1 MRTPSGMRTP
11 SSKPSSEFVLKD
23 WMSSHGFSAHLSAFE
38 SNSIGYKELLMLK
51 EEDLK
56 ELGVERLGERKQIMQ
71 QIGVLK
77 RDSIVNKAQH
87 VGVSLVKLVGGS
99 YVIALLTALV
109 TSLQINFLFY
119 KSASRREISLDA
131 GLTMA
136 AGLLVSFLLAP
147 IIFQIMKTKG
157 KNELGKA
164 RLYAA
169 IAGGLVALLYLY
181 HNADLRGVVS
191 IGIFFVFPL
200 YGFFQWALY
209 RAHVLATNKLIAL
222 TGTVALVVPWSLIAE
237 GVGEFIIPFLIGL
250 AGFGLSFSFA
260 RLFRL
265 YA

>member
-1 MRTPSGMRTP
+1 METSA
-11 SSKPSSEFVLKD
+11 SNFVLKD
-23 WMSSHGFSAHLSAFE
+23 WMSSYGFSAHLSAFE
-38 SNSIGYKELLMLK
+38 SNGIGYKELLMLK

-99 YVIALLTALV
+99 YVIALLAALV
-109 TSLQINFLFY
+109 TSLQFNFLAY
-119 KSASRREISLDA
+119 RSASRREISLDA

-157 KNELGKA
+157 KNEDKHGGLSELDNA

-169 IAGGLVALLYLY
+169 IAGGLVALVYLY
-181 HNADLRGVVS
+181 HNTDIRGVIS
-191 IGIFFVFPL
+191 TGIFVFPL
-200 YGFFQWALY
+200 YGLFQWVLY
-209 RAHVLATNKLIAL
+209 RAHALTTNKLIVL
-222 TGTVALVVPWSLIAE
+222 TGAVGLVVPALLII
-237 GVGEFIIPFLIGL
+237 GGMVGEFIISFSIGL

-260 RLFRL
+260 RRFRL
-265 YA
+265 Y

>member
-1 MRTPSGMRTP
+1 MRT
-11 SSKPSSEFVLKD
+11 PSSEFVLKD

-38 SNSIGYKELLMLK
+38 SNGIGYKELLMLK

-56 ELGVERLGERKQIMQ
+56 ELGVDRLGERKQIMQ

-77 RDSIVNKAQH
+77 RDSIVDKAQH

-181 HNADLRGVVS
+181 HNADIRSVFS
-191 IGIFFVFPL
+191 IGIFVFPL
-200 YGFFQWALY
+200 YGFFQWVLY

-222 TGTVALVVPWSLIAE
+222 TGAVALVVPWPSIAGGE
-237 GVGEFIIPFLIGL
+237 VGEFIILFLIGL
-250 AGFGLSFSFA
+250 AGFGLSFSLA

>member
-1 MRTPSGMRTP
+1 MRTP

-38 SNSIGYKELLMLK
+38 SNGIGYKELLMLK

-77 RDSIVNKAQH
+77 RDSIVDKAQH

-109 TSLQINFLFY
+109 TSLQFNFLFY
-119 KSASRREISLDA
+119 ENSLKRKISLDA

-181 HNADLRGVVS
+181 HNADIRGSYIRGVVS
-191 IGIFFVFPL
+191 IGIWVFPL
-200 YGFFQWALY
+200 YGFFQWVLY

-222 TGTVALVVPWSLIAE
+222 TGAVALVLSWPRIAGGE
-237 GVGEFIIPFLIGL
+237 VGEFIIPFLIGL
-250 AGFGLSFSFA
+250 AGFGLSFYFA
-260 RLFRL
+260 RRFRL

>member
-1 MRTPSGMRTP
+1 METSD
-11 SSKPSSEFVLKD
+11 SNFVLKD

-38 SNSIGYKELLMLK
+38 SNGIGYKELLMLK

-71 QIGVLK
+71 QIGALK
-77 RDSIVNKAQH
+77 RGSIVNKAQH
-87 VGVSLVKLVGGS
+87 VGSSLVKLVGGS
-99 YVIALLTALV
+99 YAIALLAALA
-109 TSLQINFLFY
+109 TSLQFNFLVY
-119 KSASRREISLDA
+119 KSASRREMSLDA

-147 IIFQIMKTKG
+147 IVFQAMKTKE

-169 IAGGLVALLYLY
+169 IAGGLIALLYLY
-181 HNADLRGVVS
+181 HNADIRGVVS
-191 IGIFFVFPL
+191 IGIFVFPL
-200 YGFFQWALY
+200 YGFFQWVLY

-222 TGTVALVVPWSLIAE
+222 TGAVALVVPWPFIAGGE
-237 GVGEFIIPFLIGL
+237 VDEFIIPFLIGL
-250 AGFGLSFSFA
+250 AGFGLSFFFA
-260 RLFRL
+260 RQFRL

>member
-1 MRTPSGMRTP
+1 MRTP

-38 SNSIGYKELLMLK
+38 SNGIGYKELLMLK

-77 RDSIVNKAQH
+77 RDSIVDKAQH
-87 VGVSLVKLVGGS
+87 VGISLVKLVGGS
-99 YVIALLTALV
+99 YVIALLAALV

-131 GLTMA
+131 GLTV
-136 AGLLVSFLLAP
+136 GSRITSLFFCWLP

-200 YGFFQWALY
+200 YGFFS
-209 RAHVLATNKLIAL
+209 V
-222 TGTVALVVPWSLIAE
+222 GLVPCSC
-237 GVGEFIIPFLIGL
+237 
-250 AGFGLSFSFA
+250 FGN
-260 RLFRL
+260 
-265 YA
+265 